1 MFRVPQYNYVGS
13 KLVDGMLYSTADTR
27 ALIELLAAIR
37 SNGDALPLIDGQET
51 CRSEQTIG
59 REVTPLVENLV
70 ARVDEE
76 IVIDRLTPRHDLDF
90 ELDINLRK
98 LKLGE
103 RTQLRITLNEDS
115 ICPLAWV
122 YLSGCLALLKGGANA
137 QTAHMPVGVDGL
149 YWRQARRLELDAVA
163 VRRGRGKLY
172 VSVHDLYD
180 ADKVGTAEGVEIWVG

>member
-1 MFRVPQYNYVGS
+1 MFRVPSFNYVGS
-13 KLVDGMLYSTADTR
+13 KLGNGMLYSTADTR

-51 CRSEQTIG
+51 RRSEQTIG

-90 ELDINLRK
+90 ELDINPRK

-115 ICPLAWV
+115 ICPLARV
-122 YLSGCLALLKGGANA
+122 YLKSKL
-137 QTAHMPVGVDGL
+137 HSSVG
-149 YWRQARRLELDAVA
+149 
-163 VRRGRGKLY
+163 
-172 VSVHDLYD
+172 
-180 ADKVGTAEGVEIWVG
+180 